1 MQADALPVA
10 AFDLAPARPLKPGDA
25 AVAIL
30 HTGDG
35 RYLMQQRDAIPTIF
49 YPDHWGFFGGALE
62 PGESAIDALRRE
74 LREELAL
81 ELGAA
86 AAVRFGHVSF
96 GVDPVGIGSVCRE
109 YFEVRIEPASV
120 GAMRLGEGA
129 GLRLVDG
136 HDALHRMRLVPYD
149 AFALW
154 LHYYQRML
162 LPA

>member
-1 MQADALPVA
+1 MRADAFPTA
-10 AFDLAPARPLKPGDA
+10 GFDLAPARPLKPGDA

-35 RYLMQQRDAIPTIF
+35 RYLLQQRDAIPTIF

-62 PGESAIDALRRE
+62 PGETATQALRRE

-81 ELGAA
+81 EIGAQ
-86 AAVRFGHVSF
+86 AAVRFGHISF
-96 GVDPVGIGSVCRE
+96 GVDAVGIGSVSRE
-109 YFEVRIEPASV
+109 YFEVRIEPGSV
-120 GAMRLGEGA
+120 GGLRLGEGA

-136 HDALHRMRLVPYD
+136 RDALHRMRLVPYD

-154 LHYYQRML
+154 LHYYQNML
-162 LPA
+162 VPA